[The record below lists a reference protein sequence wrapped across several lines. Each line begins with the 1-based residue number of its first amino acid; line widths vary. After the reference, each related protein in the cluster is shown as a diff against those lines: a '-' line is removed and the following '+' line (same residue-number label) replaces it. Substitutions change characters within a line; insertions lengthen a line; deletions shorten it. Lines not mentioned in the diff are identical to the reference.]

1 MLSALLVSYFVRSK
15 RMKFVEVLRRV
26 VVEVEDDSDEDAIL
40 QAAQDAEDE
49 GSSETI
55 INELEDYGTFEMK
68 E

>member
-1 MLSALLVSYFVRSK
+1 
-15 RMKFVEVLRRV
+15 MKFVEVLRRV